1 MRHESE
7 NDRDLEN
14 RDASLLDTVDEHPLH
29 VGHVLHQP
37 GHDVS
42 GRAVV
47 EPGQGELLD
56 PCVEI
61 APEVKDHALLE
72 VVVEKDAQRIEQI
85 PGKESSQARKD
96 ERHQFLCVMLP

>member
-1 MRHESE
+1 M
-7 NDRDLEN
+7 
-14 RDASLLDTVDEHPLH
+14 LDTVDEHSLH

-47 EPGQGELLD
+47 EPREGEFLD

-61 APEVKDHALLE
+61 APEIKDHALLE

-85 PGKESSQARKD
+85 PDKEGSQTRKD
-96 ERHQFLCVMLP
+96 ERNQFLCVMLP